1 MDVDAS
7 TTGHSAGTTRG
18 MEVDM
23 LSWSIAFFIIALIA
37 AIFGFSGIVASATA
51 IAQLLFVGFL
61 VLAVVSLALGRR
73 LTT

>member
-1 MDVDAS
+1 
-7 TTGHSAGTTRG
+7 
-18 MEVDM
+18 M
-23 LSWSIAFFIIALIA
+23 LVWSIAFFIIALIA